1 MPHQIDTAPYP
12 SRPRAEQ
19 PPFPVQA
26 LPPADESRELLHN
39 EVHARPPARIR
50 LPALVVYVA
59 VLNEGIS
66 RAQEC
71 AHLRTLAGQDDLD
84 EQALAGNFLRLR
96 FDNHTLKWERHTEF
110 SRYSLVQTLPE
121 DALQGGDEAALLQ
134 SLVIP
139 PAWWAAIPGKTVAAI
154 MMAMVH
160 GDVDNPTA
168 MRQLAEPWLNS
179 REPLASLLGVRRSCA
194 LANFRLRDSGFERL
208 LVISPPNTSEL
219 RAGRIS
225 QRLLEVETYRLM
237 ALRGLPVAK
246 ELAPMLG
253 EAESQLADIT
263 ARMEQAETSDQAL
276 LDTLIALAARIERAT
291 ASHMYRFSATL
302 AYHRLVEQRI
312 EEMREAPIPGTQM
325 LGEFLQRR
333 LAPAINTVQA
343 TAQRLNALSQRIERT
358 SALLRTRVD
367 IAAEAQN
374 QQLLEKLTK
383 GQELQLR
390 LQSTVEGLSIA
401 AISYYVVSLILYA
414 GKAAKAAGWGVNPEI
429 LAGVLTPVVVLGIWW
444 ATRQIRKG
452 LHG

>member
-154 MMAMVH
+154 MMAWCM
-160 GDVDNPTA
+160 A
-168 MRQLAEPWLNS
+168 MWTT
-179 REPLASLLGVRRSCA
+179 RRPCG
-194 LANFRLRDSGFERL
+194 NWP
-208 LVISPPNTSEL
+208 SP
-219 RAGRIS
+219 G
-225 QRLLEVETYRLM
+225 
-237 ALRGLPVAK
+237 
-246 ELAPMLG
+246 
-253 EAESQLADIT
+253 
-263 ARMEQAETSDQAL
+263 
-276 LDTLIALAARIERAT
+276 
-291 ASHMYRFSATL
+291 
-302 AYHRLVEQRI
+302 
-312 EEMREAPIPGTQM
+312 
-325 LGEFLQRR
+325 
-333 LAPAINTVQA
+333 
-343 TAQRLNALSQRIERT
+343 
-358 SALLRTRVD
+358 
-367 IAAEAQN
+367 
-374 QQLLEKLTK
+374 
-383 GQELQLR
+383 
-390 LQSTVEGLSIA
+390 
-401 AISYYVVSLILYA
+401 
-414 GKAAKAAGWGVNPEI
+414 
-429 LAGVLTPVVVLGIWW
+429 
-444 ATRQIRKG
+444 
-452 LHG
+452 